1 MGLDELDGL
10 CIRIRLEMLLAA
22 AWRTRVGLMQCL
34 TCRVHL
40 PTEELVPGKSLSWL
54 SREKQ
59 LVPPRGILFPIPTGL
74 LEMRSYRSFFS
85 PYPFSCFPSTGI
97 GNKNLRE
104 CSVKKMAYS
113 LQSRVISAPTG

>member
-59 LVPPRGILFPIPTGL
+59 LVPPRGDSVSNTDGAVGNEELSLVFFPLSFQL
-74 LEMRSYRSFFS
+74 LPINRDWKQKS
-85 PYPFSCFPSTGI
+85 
-97 GNKNLRE
+97 
-104 CSVKKMAYS
+104 
-113 LQSRVISAPTG
+113 